1 MDALVTDPAR
11 LNAADAARR
20 IARGE
25 ISSEDLVQA
34 CLNRISE
41 REDTVGAWQ
50 HLDPEYAL
58 EQARGRDE
66 WRASGRSTGPLHG
79 LPVGIKDIIDTED
92 MPTCNGTK
100 AHAGR
105 QPRND
110 AAVVA
115 ALRDAGA
122 VIMGKTV
129 TTELANMTPGK
140 TGNPHNPEHTPG
152 GSSSGSAAAVA
163 DGMVPLALGTQTAG
177 SVIRPASFCGIFG
190 LKPTFG
196 LISRRGVL
204 NQSEHLDTVG
214 VYGRCIEDL
223 ALIADCLTAYD
234 PADRQMW
241 RRSRPAL
248 HSVAMSEPPLK
259 PTIAFVKSPAW
270 TYAEPAMAEAFAE
283 LTAELGDLCEE
294 VELPSIFDRS
304 LEWQQVIQN
313 GEMAKNYAAL
323 VDQHADV
330 ISDGL
335 KRRMAE
341 GRAYSAVEYSMA
353 LEFQEILNGGISEI
367 FERYDMILTPAS
379 PGPAPK
385 GLDTSGNPIFNAM
398 WTYLGTPAVTIP
410 MLEIDGMPLGVQL
423 VGARRDDARL
433 LRNARWL
440 VEHLSSG
447 ADNEA

>member
-1 MDALVTDPAR
+1 MDAAVTNLTA
-11 LNAADAARR
+11 LTAADAARR

-25 ISSEDLVQA
+25 IASEQLVQA
-34 CLNRISE
+34 CLDRASE
-41 REDTVGAWQ
+41 REDEVRAWE
-50 HLDPEYAL
+50 HLDPAHAL
-58 EQARGRDE
+58 AQARERDE

-79 LPVGIKDIIDTED
+79 LPVAIKDIIDTAD

-105 QPRND
+105 QPRDD
-110 AAVVA
+110 AAVVS

-140 TGNPHNPEHTPG
+140 TRNPHNPEHTPG

-190 LKPTFG
+190 FKPTFG

-204 NQSEHLDTVG
+204 KQSEHLDTVG
-214 VYGRCIEDL
+214 VYGRSIEDV
-223 ALIADCLTAYD
+223 ALIADCLTAFD
-234 PADRQMW
+234 PTDRQMW
-241 RRSRPAL
+241 PRSRPAL
-248 HSVAMSEPPLK
+248 RDVAMTDPPLE

-270 TYAEPAMAEAFAE
+270 EFAEPEMAEAFGE
-283 LTAELGDLCEE
+283 LTDALGERCDE
-294 VELPSIFDRS
+294 VELPSIFDKA

-313 GEMAKNYAAL
+313 GEMAKNYATL
-323 VDQHADV
+323 EEKHADL
-330 ISDGL
+330 ISEGL
-335 KRRMAE
+335 KGRLAE

-353 LEFQEILNGGISEI
+353 LEFQDILYGGIAEI
-367 FERYDMILTPAS
+367 FDRYDMILTPAS
-379 PGPAPK
+379 CGPAPR
-385 GLDTSGNPIFNAM
+385 GLETSGNPVFNAI
-398 WTYLGTPAVTIP
+398 WTYLGAPAVTVP
-410 MLEIDGMPLGVQL
+410 LLEVDGMPLGVQL
-423 VGARRDDARL
+423 AGPCRDDARL

-440 VEHLSSG
+440 VEHLV
-447 ADNEA
+447 ADAHND